1 MPTTPAKTEKLF
13 LGHPRGLLVCF
24 LTELWERFSYYGMRA
39 LLILYLTKH
48 FLFSDDKATH
58 IFAAYSAM
66 VYLMPVIGG
75 ILADRYL
82 GARKAV
88 VFGAILLVFGHFGM
102 ALEGPP
108 AHTSEAGITRDPFYL
123 QIFYLSLAL
132 IITGVGFLKANI
144 STIVGSLYHP
154 EDPRRDSGFTLFY
167 MGINIGAFVATIL
180 CGWLGETY
188 GWAYGFGLAGI
199 GMMLGLVT
207 FLRGQ
212 GYLGERVEPPSPAQL
227 RVRTLPFISIETGI
241 YLASALGVLVVWQLM
256 QHREIIGL
264 LLQGFGG
271 LMLLIILIYSFT
283 RCTPI
288 ERDRMLVIAALVGFS
303 VVFWSLFEQAGSS
316 LNLFADRFVD
326 RQVFDSEIPAS
337 VFQSINPFFIF
348 LLAPLFSLFWV
359 WLAARNLEPSTPVKF
374 ALAIFQVGLGFLVL
388 VYGAT
393 QAESATS
400 IGLWWLVLIY
410 LLHTSGEL
418 CLSPVGL
425 SAVTKL
431 SVPRVVGMM
440 MGVWFL
446 ASAGAG
452 YIAGEIA
459 RLTGAETV
467 NGEIINAEEALA
479 NSIEVYSN
487 VGWLALAI
495 AAALLAASPF
505 LRRGMHG
512 IH

>member
-1 MPTTPAKTEKLF
+1 MSETTVNAEALF

-48 FLFSDDKATH
+48 FLFGDDKATH

-88 VFGAILLVFGHFGM
+88 IFGAILLVLGHSGM
-102 ALEGPP
+102 ALEGP
-108 AHTSEAGITRDPFYL
+108 AAVTTEAGVVRDPLYL
-123 QIFYLSLAL
+123 QIFYFSLAL

-144 STIVGSLYHP
+144 STIVGSLY
-154 EDPRRDSGFTLFY
+154 EQGDPRRDSGFTLFY
-167 MGINIGAFVATIL
+167 MGINIGAFAATIL

-199 GMMLGLVT
+199 GMLVGLAT

-212 GYLGERVEPPSPAQL
+212 RHLGDKVHPPSTERLQS
-227 RVRTLPFISIETGI
+227 RVLPFISVETAI
-241 YLASALGVLVVWQLM
+241 YLTSAIGVVVIWQLM
-256 QHREIIGL
+256 QHRDMIGQ

-271 LMLLIILIYSFT
+271 IMLAVVVIYSFT
-283 RCTPI
+283 RCTPV

-316 LNLFADRFVD
+316 LNLFADRYVD
-326 RQVFDSEIPAS
+326 RHVLGGEIPAS
-337 VFQSINPFFIF
+337 VFQSVNPFFIF
-348 LLAPLFSLFWV
+348 LLAPLFSLLWV
-359 WLAARNLEPSTPVKF
+359 WLATRNLEPSTPVKF
-374 ALAIFQVGLGFLVL
+374 ALAIFQVGLGFLAL
-388 VYGAT
+388 VFGAN

-446 ASAGAG
+446 AAAGAG

-459 RLTGAETV
+459 RLTGAETIDGKV
-467 NGEIINAEEALA
+467 VNAEVALA
-479 NSIEVYSN
+479 NTLEVYAK
-487 VGWLALAI
+487 VGWLAI
-495 AAALLAASPF
+495 ALAAVLLMVAPL

-512 IH
+512 VR

>member
-1 MPTTPAKTEKLF
+1 MNEPATHNEALF

-58 IFAAYSAM
+58 IFASYSAM

-75 ILADRYL
+75 TLADRYL

-88 VFGAILLVFGHFGM
+88 ILGAILLVLGHSGM

-108 AHTSEAGITRDPFYL
+108 AITTEAGVVRDPVYL
-123 QIFYLSLAL
+123 QIFYFSLAL

-144 STIVGSLYHP
+144 STIVGSLYT
-154 EDPRRDSGFTLFY
+154 EGDPRRDGGFTLFY
-167 MGINIGAFVATIL
+167 MGINIGAFAATIL

-199 GMMLGLVT
+199 GMLAGLAT

-212 GYLGERVEPPSPAQL
+212 RHLGDRVNPPDPDRLKARLMPLISLETAIYLG
-227 RVRTLPFISIETGI
+227 SI
-241 YLASALGVLVVWQLM
+241 ASVFVIWQLM
-256 QHREIIGL
+256 QHRDVIGQ

-271 LMLLIILIYSFT
+271 IMLLVVVIYSFT

-288 ERDRMLVIAALVGFS
+288 ERDRMLVIVGLVAFS

-316 LNLFADRFVD
+316 LNLFADRYVD
-326 RQVFDSEIPAS
+326 RKVMNGEIPAS
-337 VFQSINPFFIF
+337 VFQSINPLFIF
-348 LLAPLFSLFWV
+348 LLAPFFSLLWV
-359 WLAARNLEPSTPVKF
+359 GLAKRNLEPSTPVKF

-388 VYGAT
+388 VFGAQ

-410 LLHTSGEL
+410 FLHTSGEL

-459 RLTGAETV
+459 RLTGAETIDGKV
-467 NGEIINAEEALA
+467 LNAEVALA
-479 NSIEVYSN
+479 NTIEVYTK
-487 VGWLALAI
+487 VGYLGIALAVI
-495 AAALLAASPF
+495 LLLVSPL

-512 IH
+512 IR